1 MEVCATLL
9 QVFLFSILL
18 TDSLTYYT
26 VKSIS
31 YVCSIICPFFDMKF
45 FFQMEVFTAL
55 HWGGAQLHLRG
66 NMGKHMVSYNV
77 ACKQNLKF
85 KAAR

>member
-55 HWGGAQLHLRG
+55 HWGGERSCTSGGTWESIWSPIMSH
-66 NMGKHMVSYNV
+66 VS
-77 ACKQNLKF
+77 KI
-85 KAAR
+85 